1 MALLIFDFY
10 VSLFSLDSV
19 MNLTIL
25 SAGTSIPEA
34 VSSVIMTSRGYGS
47 MGISNSIGSNIF
59 NILLCL
65 GLPWLIKTLINP
77 TNPGQPWVS
86 KYLFTKQEEFLQTI
100 GVFSDY
106 SQHQRSPIFRSDT
119 ACDVVLDVH
128 NILFQQIQTGPQ
140 IGNNLFMF
148 LWSIPRVY

>member
-1 MALLIFDFY
+1 
-10 VSLFSLDSV
+10 

-86 KYLFTKQEEFLQTI
+86 RKIYTKQKQTDI
-100 GVFSDY
+100 Y
-106 SQHQRSPIFRSDT
+106 
-119 ACDVVLDVH
+119 
-128 NILFQQIQTGPQ
+128 
-140 IGNNLFMF
+140 
-148 LWSIPRVY
+148 

>member
-1 MALLIFDFY
+1 MALLIFFIFHFF
-10 VSLFSLDSV
+10 SFSLDSV

-86 KYLFTKQEEFLQTI
+86 SKL
-100 GVFSDY
+100 Y
-106 SQHQRSPIFRSDT
+106 SQINSNSNLLTNSFIF
-119 ACDVVLDVH
+119 
-128 NILFQQIQTGPQ
+128 G
-140 IGNNLFMF
+140 
-148 LWSIPRVY
+148 Y